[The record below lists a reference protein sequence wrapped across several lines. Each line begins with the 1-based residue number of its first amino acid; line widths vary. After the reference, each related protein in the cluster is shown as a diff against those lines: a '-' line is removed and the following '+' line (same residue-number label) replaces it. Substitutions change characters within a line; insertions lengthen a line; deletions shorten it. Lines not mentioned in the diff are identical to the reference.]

1 MSGFWLGSYDP
12 EREEWMGGGES
23 RTLVNESQ
31 EALMSNDLVD
41 IGLLGWW
48 PSWPHWNPGASIT
61 LPSGACGAS
70 WQGSTLVLSLQPE
83 NTFDFTSKD
92 LFVHSTR
99 RLQASVLMIR

>member
-41 IGLLGWW
+41 IGLLG
-48 PSWPHWNPGASIT
+48 
-61 LPSGACGAS
+61 
-70 WQGSTLVLSLQPE
+70 
-83 NTFDFTSKD
+83 
-92 LFVHSTR
+92 
-99 RLQASVLMIR
+99 